1 MRVSNGFSG
10 LEQDQISGGADAAD
24 ELMVDVIG
32 SDGRI
37 LWANAEEARAL
48 GAAAR
53 DLANL
58 PVESIYA
65 PASVDGIHALL
76 RRPPSPDFARS
87 LELDLIGRGG
97 QVLHTLARCR
107 SIEAGLRIAKMDFSG
122 VRAGYVRLAEDNAL
136 LRNIVEDAAEAHWC
150 IEFVEPVDVAQ
161 PRAEIVRQIF
171 ENQSVWRMCN
181 RAMADLHDLPRDV
194 DFNSQSVRL
203 YWPRNPQNEAFA
215 ERIIDN
221 DYAIDRAVSIDL
233 SHDGTQMYLEND
245 VRAEI
250 ADGYL
255 RRLWGNCR
263 DVSDRE
269 RRLKEQAPSRGTAPG
284 RRTGKTKP

>member
-1 MRVSNGFSG
+1 VSSG
-10 LEQDQISGGADAAD
+10 YSGIEADSDVAG
-24 ELMVDVIG
+24 ELMIDLVG
-32 SDGRI
+32 ADGRI

-48 GAAAR
+48 GTTAGA
-53 DLANL
+53 LANL
-58 PVESIYA
+58 PIESIYA
-65 PASVDGIHALL
+65 PASVDAIHAML
-76 RRPPSPDFARS
+76 RRPPAPAFARTA
-87 LELDLIGRGG
+87 EVDLVGRGG

-107 SIEAGLRIAKMDFSG
+107 SVEAGLRIAKMDFSG
-122 VRAGYVRLAEDNAL
+122 VRAGYERLATDNAI

-150 IEFVEPVDVAQ
+150 IEFLEPVDVAQ

-171 ENQSVWRMCN
+171 ENQSIWRMCN
-181 RAMADLHDLPRDV
+181 RAMADLHHLPHDV

-203 YWPRNPQNEAFA
+203 YWPRNPENEAFA
-215 ERIIDN
+215 ERIIDG
-221 DYAIDRAVSIDL
+221 DYAIDRAVSVDL
-233 SHDGTQMYLEND
+233 LHDGTPMYLEND

-269 RRLKEQAPSRGTAPG
+269 RRLKGE
-284 RRTGKTKP
+284 KP

>member
-1 MRVSNGFSG
+1 MSNGFSG
-10 LEQDQISGGADAAD
+10 LGEDPASGADVTD

-32 SDGRI
+32 NDGRI
-37 LWANAEEARAL
+37 LWANVEEARAL
-48 GAAAR
+48 GSAVG
-53 DLANL
+53 DLADL
-58 PVESIYA
+58 PVESVYT
-65 PASVDGIHALL
+65 PASVDAIHALL
-76 RRPPSPDFARS
+76 RRPPSSEFARTM
-87 LELDLIGRGG
+87 ELDLVGRGG

-107 SIEAGLRIAKMDFSG
+107 TVDAGLRIAKMDFSG
-122 VRAGYVRLAEDNAL
+122 VRAGYARLSEDNAL

-150 IEFVEPVDVAQ
+150 IEFIEPVDVAQ

-181 RAMADLHDLPRDV
+181 RAMADLHDLPREV

-203 YWPRNPQNEAFA
+203 YWPRNPENEAFA
-215 ERIIDN
+215 ERIIDG

-233 SHDGTQMYLEND
+233 AHDGTPMVLEND

-263 DVSDRE
+263 DVSERE
-269 RRLKEQAPSRGTAPG
+269 RRRS
-284 RRTGKTKP
+284 GKSKP